1 MSESKRIN
9 MKRLVLEVSPLFGEL
24 AIEKVNN
31 MYRLTQEDDMLYFT
45 PSEIIHLTQIE
56 YPYTDKIV
64 SINDEHKIHFYSSC
78 PGFNIKSESMC
89 LSVIHWDS
97 FIDKIKYFYYSNER
111 KHSLK
116 WLKNCNAIITNDC
129 NQNDE
134 TLLNVSKCYEEGDV
148 LTIRQI
154 DDFRSHI
161 VTFTKD
167 EAIALK
173 TYLDSVIPT
182 MISK

>member
-1 MSESKRIN
+1 

-64 SINDEHKIHFYSSC
+64 SINDEHKIHFCSLCS
-78 PGFNIKSESMC
+78 GFSIKSESIC
-89 LSVIHWDS
+89 LSIDNWDN
-97 FIDKIKYFYYSNER
+97 FITKIKYFYYSNER

-116 WLKNCNAIITNDC
+116 WFKKCNAIITNTC
-129 NQNDE
+129 NQNGE
-134 TLLNVSKCYEEGDV
+134 TILNVSKCYEDGDV
-148 LTIRQI
+148 LTIRQSVN
-154 DDFRSHI
+154 D
-161 VTFTKD
+161 VNVVVLNKE
-167 EAIALK
+167 EAVLLK

>member
-9 MKRLVLEVSPLFGEL
+9 MKRLVLEVSSLFGEL

-56 YPYTDKIV
+56 KPYTDKIV
-64 SINDEHKIHFYSSC
+64 SINDEHKIHFYSLC
-78 PGFNIKSESMC
+78 PGFNIESESIC
-89 LSVIHWDS
+89 LSINNWDN
-97 FIDKIKYFYYSNER
+97 FITYIKYFYYSNER

>member
-1 MSESKRIN
+1 

-89 LSVIHWDS
+89 LSINNWDN
-97 FIDKIKYFYYSNER
+97 FITYIKYFYYSNER

-116 WLKNCNAIITNDC
+116 WLKNCNAIITNACD
-129 NQNDE
+129 
-134 TLLNVSKCYEEGDV
+134 
-148 LTIRQI
+148 
-154 DDFRSHI
+154 
-161 VTFTKD
+161 
-167 EAIALK
+167 
-173 TYLDSVIPT
+173 
-182 MISK
+182 

>member
-1 MSESKRIN
+1 

-56 YPYTDKIV
+56 NPYTDKIV
-64 SINDEHKIHFYSSC
+64 SINDEHKIHFCSLCS
-78 PGFNIKSESMC
+78 GFSIKSESIC
-89 LSVIHWDS
+89 LSIDSWDN
-97 FIDKIKYFYYSNER
+97 FITKIKYFYYSNER

-116 WLKNCNAIITNDC
+116 WFKKCNAIITNTC
-129 NQNDE
+129 NQNSE
-134 TLLNVSKCYEEGDV
+134 TVLNVSKCYEDGDV
-148 LTIRQI
+148 LTIRQSVN
-154 DDFRSHI
+154 D
-161 VTFTKD
+161 VNVVVLNKE
-167 EAIALK
+167 EAVLLK

>member
-1 MSESKRIN
+1 
-9 MKRLVLEVSPLFGEL
+9 MKRLVLEVSSLFGEL

-56 YPYTDKIV
+56 KPYTDKIV
-64 SINDEHKIHFYSSC
+64 SINDEHKIHFYSLC
-78 PGFNIKSESMC
+78 PGFNIESESIC
-89 LSVIHWDS
+89 LSINNWDN
-97 FIDKIKYFYYSNER
+97 FITKIKYFYYSNER

-116 WLKNCNAIITNDC
+116 WLKNCNAIITNACDR
-129 NQNDE
+129 NDE
-134 TLLNVSKCYEEGDV
+134 TVLNVSKCYEEGDV

>member
-1 MSESKRIN
+1 
-9 MKRLVLEVSPLFGEL
+9 MKRLVLEVSSLFGEL

-97 FIDKIKYFYYSNER
+97 FIAKIKYLYYSNER

-116 WLKNCNAIITNDC
+116 WFKKWLNEYDDITLEDKDI
-129 NQNDE
+129 QPIME
-134 TLLNVSKCYEEGDV
+134 KILGD
-148 LTIRQI
+148 LSGMGIEL
-154 DDFRSHI
+154 RS
-161 VTFTKD
+161 
-167 EAIALK
+167 
-173 TYLDSVIPT
+173 
-182 MISK
+182 

>member
-1 MSESKRIN
+1 
-9 MKRLVLEVSPLFGEL
+9 MKRLVLEVSSFFGEL

-56 YPYTDKIV
+56 KPYTDKIV
-64 SINDEHKIHFYSSC
+64 SINDEHKIHFYSLC
-78 PGFNIKSESMC
+78 PGFNIESESIC
-89 LSVIHWDS
+89 LSINNWDN
-97 FIDKIKYFYYSNER
+97 FITYIKYFYYSNER

-116 WLKNCNAIITNDC
+116 WLKNCNAIITNAC
-129 NQNDE
+129 NHNDE
-134 TLLNVSKCYEEGDV
+134 TVLNVSKCYEDGDV

-154 DDFRSHI
+154 DDFRAHI

>member
-1 MSESKRIN
+1 
-9 MKRLVLEVSPLFGEL
+9 MKRLVLEVSSLFGEL

-56 YPYTDKIV
+56 NPYTDKIV

-78 PGFNIKSESMC
+78 PGFNIESESIC

-97 FIDKIKYFYYSNER
+97 FIAKIKYFYYSNER

-116 WLKNCNAIITNDC
+116 WLKNCNAIITNSY

-134 TLLNVSKCYEEGDV
+134 TVLNVSKCYEEGDV

-161 VTFTKD
+161 ITLNKD

>member
-1 MSESKRIN
+1 
-9 MKRLVLEVSPLFGEL
+9 MKRLVLEVSSLFGEL

-56 YPYTDKIV
+56 KPYTDKIV
-64 SINDEHKIHFYSSC
+64 SINDEHKIHFYSLC
-78 PGFNIKSESMC
+78 PGFNIESESIC
-89 LSVIHWDS
+89 LSINNWDN
-97 FIDKIKYFYYSNER
+97 FITKIKYFYYSNER

-116 WLKNCNAIITNDC
+116 WLKNCNAIITNAC
-129 NQNDE
+129 NQNYE
-134 TLLNVSKCYEEGDV
+134 TVLNVSKCYEEGDV
-148 LTIRQI
+148 LTIRQSVN
-154 DDFRSHI
+154 D
-161 VTFTKD
+161 VNVVVLNKE
-167 EAIALK
+167 EAVLLK

>member
-1 MSESKRIN
+1 
-9 MKRLVLEVSPLFGEL
+9 MKRLVLEVSSLFGEL

-56 YPYTDKIV
+56 NPYTDKIV
-64 SINDEHKIHFYSSC
+64 SINDEHKIHFCSLCS
-78 PGFNIKSESMC
+78 GFSIKSESIC
-89 LSVIHWDS
+89 LSIDNWDN
-97 FIDKIKYFYYSNER
+97 FITKIKYFYYSNER

-116 WLKNCNAIITNDC
+116 WFKKCNAIITNTC
-129 NQNDE
+129 NQNGE
-134 TLLNVSKCYEEGDV
+134 TVLNVSKCYEDGDV

>member
-1 MSESKRIN
+1 

-56 YPYTDKIV
+56 NPYTDKIV
-64 SINDEHKIHFYSSC
+64 SINDEHKIHFYSLC
-78 PGFNIKSESMC
+78 PGFNIESESIC
-89 LSVIHWDS
+89 LSINNWDN
-97 FIDKIKYFYYSNER
+97 FITYIKYFYYSNER

-116 WLKNCNAIITNDC
+116 WLKNCNAIITNACD
-129 NQNDE
+129 QNDE
-134 TLLNVSKCYEEGDV
+134 TVLSVSKCYEEGDV

-154 DDFRSHI
+154 DDFRAHI

>member
-1 MSESKRIN
+1 
-9 MKRLVLEVSPLFGEL
+9 MKRLVLEVSSLFGEL

-56 YPYTDKIV
+56 KPYTDKIV
-64 SINDEHKIHFYSSC
+64 SINDEHKIHFYSLC
-78 PGFNIKSESMC
+78 PGFNIESESIC
-89 LSVIHWDS
+89 LSINNWDN
-97 FIDKIKYFYYSNER
+97 FITYIKYFYYSNER

-116 WLKNCNAIITNDC
+116 WLKNCNAIITNSC

-134 TLLNVSKCYEEGDV
+134 TILNVSKCYEEGDV
-148 LTIRQI
+148 VSIRQI

-161 VTFTKD
+161 ITLNKD

>member
-9 MKRLVLEVSPLFGEL
+9 MKRLVLEVSSLFGEL

-56 YPYTDKIV
+56 NPYTDKIV
-64 SINDEHKIHFYSSC
+64 SINDEHKIHFYSLC
-78 PGFNIKSESMC
+78 PGFNIESESIC
-89 LSVIHWDS
+89 LSINNWDN
-97 FIDKIKYFYYSNER
+97 FITYVKYFYYSNER

-116 WLKNCNAIITNDC
+116 WLKNCNAIITNACDR
-129 NQNDE
+129 NDE
-134 TLLNVSKCYEEGDV
+134 TVLNVSKCYEEGDV

>member
-9 MKRLVLEVSPLFGEL
+9 MKRLVLEVSSLFGEL

-56 YPYTDKIV
+56 NPYTDKIV
-64 SINDEHKIHFYSSC
+64 SINDEHKIHFYSLC
-78 PGFNIKSESMC
+78 PGFNIESESIC
-89 LSVIHWDS
+89 LSINNWDN
-97 FIDKIKYFYYSNER
+97 FITYIKYFYYSNER

-116 WLKNCNAIITNDC
+116 WLKNCNAIITNACD
-129 NQNDE
+129 QNDE
-134 TLLNVSKCYEEGDV
+134 TVLSVSKCYEEGDV

-154 DDFRSHI
+154 DDFRAHI

>member
-9 MKRLVLEVSPLFGEL
+9 MKRLVLEVSSLFGEL

-31 MYRLTQEDDMLYFT
+31 MYRLTQEDDMMYFT

-56 YPYTDKIV
+56 NPYTDKIV

-78 PGFNIKSESMC
+78 PGFNIESESIC
-89 LSVIHWDS
+89 LSINNWDN
-97 FIDKIKYFYYSNER
+97 FITKIKYFYYSNER

-116 WLKNCNAIITNDC
+116 WFKNCNAIITNAC

-134 TLLNVSKCYEEGDV
+134 TVLNVSKCYEDGDV

>member
-1 MSESKRIN
+1 

-64 SINDEHKIHFYSSC
+64 SINDEHKIHFCSLCS
-78 PGFNIKSESMC
+78 GFSIKSESIC
-89 LSVIHWDS
+89 LSIDNWDN
-97 FIDKIKYFYYSNER
+97 FITKIKYFYYSNER

-116 WLKNCNAIITNDC
+116 WFKKCNAIITNTC

-134 TLLNVSKCYEEGDV
+134 TLLNVSKCYEDGDV

-154 DDFRSHI
+154 DDSRAHI

>member
-1 MSESKRIN
+1 
-9 MKRLVLEVSPLFGEL
+9 MKRLVLEVSSLFGEL

-56 YPYTDKIV
+56 NPYTDKIV

-78 PGFNIKSESMC
+78 PGFNIESESIC

-116 WLKNCNAIITNDC
+116 WLKNCNAIITNACDQC
-129 NQNDE
+129 DQNDE
-134 TLLNVSKCYEEGDV
+134 TDTYMCV
-148 LTIRQI
+148 LKAGGNRHPDFISIRQNNGEI
-154 DDFRSHI
+154 SLSKSEAEAMI
-161 VTFTKD
+161 KYLTTVTPSMKG
-167 EAIALK
+167 
-173 TYLDSVIPT
+173 
-182 MISK
+182 

>member
-1 MSESKRIN
+1 

-24 AIEKVNN
+24 VIEKVNN

-45 PSEIIHLTQIE
+45 PSEIVRLTQIE
-56 YPYTDKIV
+56 YAYTDKIV

-89 LSVIHWDS
+89 LSINNWDN
-97 FIDKIKYFYYSNER
+97 FITYIKYFYDSTKR

-116 WLKNCNAIITNDC
+116 WLKNCNAIITNACD
-129 NQNDE
+129 QNDE
-134 TLLNVSKCYEEGDV
+134 TVLNVSKCYEEGDV

-154 DDFRSHI
+154 DDFRAHI

>member
-1 MSESKRIN
+1 
-9 MKRLVLEVSPLFGEL
+9 MKRLVLEVSSLFGEL

-56 YPYTDKIV
+56 KPYTDKIV
-64 SINDEHKIHFYSSC
+64 SINDEHKIHFYSLC
-78 PGFNIKSESMC
+78 PGFNIESESIC
-89 LSVIHWDS
+89 LSINNWDN
-97 FIDKIKYFYYSNER
+97 FITKIKYFYYSNER

-116 WLKNCNAIITNDC
+116 WLKNRNAIITNVC

>member
-9 MKRLVLEVSPLFGEL
+9 MKRLVLEVSSLFGEL

-56 YPYTDKIV
+56 NPYTDKIV

-78 PGFNIKSESMC
+78 PGFNIESESIC

-116 WLKNCNAIITNDC
+116 WFKNRNAIITNACD
-129 NQNDE
+129 QNDE
-134 TLLNVSKCYEEGDV
+134 TVLNVSKCYEDGDV
-148 LTIRQI
+148 LTIRQT

>member
-1 MSESKRIN
+1 MMGEA
-9 MKRLVLEVSPLFGEL
+9 KRLVLEVSPLFGEL

-45 PSEIIHLTQIE
+45 PSEIVRLTQIE
-56 YPYTDKIV
+56 YAYTDKIV

-89 LSVIHWDS
+89 LSINNWDN
-97 FIDKIKYFYYSNER
+97 FITNIKYFYDSTKR

-116 WLKNCNAIITNDC
+116 WLKNCNAIITNACD
-129 NQNDE
+129 QNDE
-134 TLLNVSKCYEEGDV
+134 TVLNVSKCYEDGDV

-154 DDFRSHI
+154 DDFRAHI